1 MLNFSGTKPTLES
14 KDVATTTLPQST
26 HAKLPKPKHQNAQLE
41 QLIAEK
47 KGETMLHLSFQELTD
62 EDMVIVAYYAL
73 QENTVSNVEFYV
85 MTEERN
91 GFFCPDDFLIEWM

>member
-14 KDVATTTLPQST
+14 KDVATTKLPQST
-26 HAKLPKPKHQNAQLE
+26 HAKLPKPKDKNAQLE

-47 KGETMLHLSFQELTD
+47 KGKTKLDLSWKKLTA

-73 QENTVSNVEFYV
+73 QENTVSDVEFYV

-91 GFFCPDDFLIEWM
+91 GFFCPEDL